1 MNAVQDLSE
10 TQLHPDVGVLAAPAG
25 SSAARQP
32 AHAAAVPAP
41 GANRPGRRR
50 IFAITAAALVLG
62 AALGGYYWT
71 FVAPYESTDDAF
83 VEADVTPIAPQVAGR
98 VLRVPVSTPRT
109 CGKAPCSSNGSEPL
123 PDSSPGQGRARRG
136 PRQGRPGRRPDLGRP
151 CQGGPGKGERR
162 SRGRGRSSALGP
174 PFLENGKTQF
184 RSSATKS
191 KVFETLN
198 PARTRTWFPAPNS
211 SGRSRQGRSLLEI
224 SVS

>member
-1 MNAVQDLSE
+1 MKPINSFFLMNAVQDLSE

-62 AALGGYYWT
+62 ATLGGYYWT

-98 VLRVPVSTPRT
+98 VLRVPVSDNQEVRQGAVLFEIDPSDYQTKLDQAKAELAAAR
-109 CGKAPCSSNGSEPL
+109 GKA
-123 PDSSPGQGRARRG
+123 DQAVA
-136 PRQGRPGRRPDLGRP
+136 Q
-151 CQGGPGKGERR
+151 
-162 SRGRGRSSALGP
+162 
-174 PFLENGKTQF
+174 
-184 RSSATKS
+184 
-191 KVFETLN
+191 
-198 PARTRTWFPAPNS
+198 
-211 SGRSRQGRSLLEI
+211 I
-224 SVS
+224 SVDRAKVDQERATRPKLLREAAVGNIGQWAQA